1 MLNRQLFTSVTIVIR
16 VGITDVTSPV
26 AVSVRLGRVGVVEA
40 VVAVVPETVCVGVT
54 LAGIVH

>member
-26 AVSVRLGRVGVVEA
+26 AVSVRLGRVGVVGA
-40 VVAVVPETVCVGVT
+40 VVAVVTETVCVGVT